1 MQSAALGTAPR
12 QPTHPPVAGGA
23 TVTPAHRKAAV
34 PCPEQAWARSCA
46 WFTALHGV
54 VLLGVMCCWPGSPV
68 PEAQGELK
76 GAGGGRRAYLF
87 YFMHSFPIEFLHQ
100 KEERVELRERR
111 REAVGNADSCPSH
124 VSSWLGHGFGCWMM
138 GWKLRGCD
146 MGHPLKGGV
155 CV

>member
-76 GAGGGRRAYLF
+76 GAGGGEAGIFILF
-87 YFMHSFPIEFLHQ
+87 HALFSY
-100 KEERVELRERR
+100 
-111 REAVGNADSCPSH
+111 
-124 VSSWLGHGFGCWMM
+124 
-138 GWKLRGCD
+138 
-146 MGHPLKGGV
+146 
-155 CV
+155 